1 MMPKTHTRHRKNSLQ
16 KGDLVEYV
24 GRDPLERGIGVVLE
38 EVSQTDLW
46 HPEWYVE
53 DCDLNEND
61 FSFVRVY
68 WQNLDREETLHKARI
83 KRIADI
89 VVINKNAKNKK
100 G

>member
-1 MMPKTHTRHRKNSLQ
+1 MMPKTHTRHKRNSFQ

-38 EVSQTDLW
+38 EISQT
-46 HPEWYVE
+46 EWYPTWDIE
-53 DCDLNEND
+53 DCDLNENNL
-61 FSFVRVY
+61 SFVRVY

-83 KRIADI
+83 RRIADI
-89 VVINKNAKNKK
+89 VVISKNAKNKK